1 MTLAASLFGG
11 VAYAQD
17 PSEPT
22 PEPTPEVT
30 AETTPEVK
38 AETTPEVTAEP
49 TTELKAEEK
58 ADNSPFKISGFIDG
72 YMGYLSSEAGQAL
85 PGHQAYVRN
94 NGFSL
99 AFVGLDLVY
108 DTEYVSTTMNLR
120 FGPGV
125 NAFYGAGYFNAGN
138 VTAPVAGV
146 YSNDSVSAAM
156 QNVTQAFVTL
166 KANDALTVDF
176 GQFST
181 IYGAEVAESFNNFNY
196 SRGALYYS
204 FQPFW
209 HTGARFNY
217 KVSDQMTI
225 KAMAV
230 NGVNTFVDTGD
241 SIPQIGLQG
250 VYTSEN
256 FSLYLGYLG
265 TLEKKVDGPWDHL
278 VDVVASTSLG
288 GLDLLFNFDFAMDDG
303 GANAGNKFNFWG
315 GSLAARKALSDS
327 FKASFRVEYLKD
339 EDAVVLLAKS
349 LLTNT
354 LTFDWLPLPTP
365 NALIRLDLRFE
376 KSTDGDIFAKR
387 GDTAATDSAFAAVV
401 GVVVKTN

>member
-1 MTLAASLFGG
+1 MTRLLSMTLAASLFSG

-17 PSEPT
+17 PPAPT
-22 PEPTPEVT
+22 PEPTPEVKVETT
-30 AETTPEVK
+30 AVVQTDTTPEVQ
-38 AETTPEVTAEP
+38 AESTPEVKT
-49 TTELKAEEK
+49 EEK
-58 ADNSPFKISGFIDG
+58 VENSPFKITGFIDG
-72 YMGYLSSEAGQAL
+72 YMGYLSSEAGQGL

-99 AFVGLDLVY
+99 AFVGLDLLY

-125 NAFYGAGYFNAGN
+125 SAFYGGGYISK
-138 VTAPVAGV
+138 TPGV
-146 YSNDSVSAAM
+146 YGADALGSAM
-156 QNVTQAFVTL
+156 QNVTQAFLTL
-166 KANDALTVDF
+166 KASDAVTIDF

-209 HTGARFNY
+209 HTGAKLNY
-217 KVSDQMTI
+217 KIGDQLTI

-241 SIPQIGLQG
+241 SIPQIGLQAA
-250 VYTSEN
+250 YAAEN
-256 FSLYLGYLG
+256 LSLYVGYLG

-278 VDVVASTSLG
+278 VDVVASTKAG
-288 GLDLLFNFDFAMDDG
+288 PIELLFNFDFAMDDG
-303 GANAGNKFNFWG
+303 SANAGNKFSFWG
-315 GSLAARKALSDS
+315 GSLAARLALSDAV
-327 FKASFRVEYLKD
+327 KAAIRVEYLAD

-376 KSTDGDIFAKR
+376 KSTDGDIFAER
-387 GDTAATDSAFAAVV
+387 GETANTDSAFAAVV